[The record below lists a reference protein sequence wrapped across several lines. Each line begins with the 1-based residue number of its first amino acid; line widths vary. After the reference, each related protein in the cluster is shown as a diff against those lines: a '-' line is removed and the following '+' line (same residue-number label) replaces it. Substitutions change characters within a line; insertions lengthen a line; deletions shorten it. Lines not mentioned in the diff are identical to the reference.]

1 MKTFSLSELLILK
14 ATYCCFL
21 FVPEILQSSHGDL
34 YTYRLL
40 ILVVDIYLNPLHN
53 FLFFNNYSG
62 FLLSA
67 PFPSAIA
74 LAKHCLC

>member
-1 MKTFSLSELLILK
+1 MKTFSLSELLILE

-21 FVPEILQSSHGDL
+21 FGPEILQSSLGDL
-34 YTYRLL
+34 DTYHLL

-53 FLFFNNYSG
+53 FLFFLNYSG

-67 PFPSAIA
+67 HFPSVVT